1 MKTAKMKTIKEKK
14 LEVALLK
21 EKLERISGK
30 KITFKEKEN
39 ILVPRDQ
46 IDNRDEKYKQ
56 KIYKLLQQK
65 VYDGFLDLTN
75 LPFELEDL
83 GNLEETTGGLDLYNT
98 SIKSLGNLKYVGGYL
113 DLRNTSI
120 KSLGKLEKVNGRL
133 DLENTSIKSLGNLKE
148 VNDNLWLDNAPIK
161 SLGNL
166 EKVNGNLTLDDTP
179 VTDLGKLKEV
189 GGRIFVSKNQ
199 EGKIKGLKKF
209 DYKAY

>member
-1 MKTAKMKTIKEKK
+1 MKTIKEKK

-21 EKLERISGK
+21 EKLERVSGK

-39 ILVPRDQ
+39 ILVPRNL
-46 IDNRDEKYKQ
+46 DNRGEKHKQ

-65 VYDGFLDLTN
+65 VYNEDLDLSE

-83 GNLEETTGGLDLYNT
+83 GNLEKVNGDLYLYKTLIKSLGKLKEVNGYLDLTNT
-98 SIKSLGNLKYVGGYL
+98 PIKDLGNLEKVNGSLWLENTLIKDLGNLKYINRDL

-120 KSLGKLEKVNGRL
+120 K
-133 DLENTSIKSLGNLKE
+133 DLGNLKE
-148 VNDNLWLDNAPIK
+148 V
-161 SLGNL
+161 GN
-166 EKVNGNLTLDDTP
+166 KIC
-179 VTDLGKLKEV
+179 
-189 GGRIFVSKNQ
+189 IFKNQ